1 MLSIGGH
8 AIVVW
13 LHVLGACVWI
23 GGQLVVA
30 VVVPLTRSDPRL
42 ARALGRRFQE
52 VAWPAFVLLIVTG
65 VIQALDDGIT
75 PTTLLASAAGRTLGV
90 KLLFVLASGVAA
102 LAHTVTPER
111 RRSPRLA
118 GALGSVSFLTAVVA
132 ALYGV
137 VLGGA

>member
-1 MLSIGGH
+1 MLTLGGH
-8 AIVVW
+8 AVLVW

-30 VVVPLTRSDPRL
+30 AVVPLTLGDSAL
-42 ARALGRRFQE
+42 ARAVGRRFQI
-52 VAWPAFVLLIVTG
+52 VAWPAFALLVATG
-65 VIQALDDGIT
+65 VAQAYSEGIT
-75 PTTLLASAAGRTLGV
+75 PATLLASAAGRTLGV
-90 KLLFVLASGVAA
+90 KLLFVLVSGAAA
-102 LAHTVTPER
+102 LVHVLTPES

-118 GALGSVSFLTAVVA
+118 GILGGVSFVSAVVA